1 MIIPISIWP
10 KHMMNCF
17 VIRGDH
23 GLILVDTGVPGSSRK
38 IFEQIKEHGLDPS
51 DIQLIIVTHGHMDH
65 FGSVGEIKKQ
75 LNVPVLAHKKDIP
88 FYQKGEANVGSMKP
102 TVLWAHLFKRLVKDI
117 KTRSFTPDIIMDQE
131 EYDLNEWVTG
141 AKIIHTP
148 GHTAGSISV
157 VLPNKEAIIMDMMSS
172 GVGLGGIML
181 HSRVKH
187 PAFHDDLSL
196 LKQSFDKILA
206 YDLDVFYLGHGRPVN
221 RQQVLKYVDKYLKS
235 Y

>member
-1 MIIPISIWP
+1 
-10 KHMMNCF
+10 MMNCF
-17 VIRGDH
+17 IIQGKN
-23 GLILVDTGVPGSSRK
+23 GLVLVDTGVPGSSRK
-38 IFEQIKEHGLDPS
+38 IFEEINNHGFSPS
-51 DIQLIIVTHGHMDH
+51 DIRLIVVTHGHMDH
-65 FGSVGEIKKQ
+65 FGSVGEINRELK
-75 LNVPVLAHKKDIP
+75 VPVLAHQLDTP
-88 FYQKGEANVGSMKP
+88 FYEKGEANVATMKP
-102 TVLWAHLFKRLVKDI
+102 TVLWAHLFKRLVKGI

-206 YDLDVFYLGHGRPVN
+206 YDLDVFYLGHGKPVS